1 MSLQAKRGNLQI
13 TPISA
18 DVPRQVPDPLNSSKP
33 RQMALAVATIRIY
46 TTSMKFVWDPKKNRE
61 DIRRHGIDFR
71 DATELFNHPMLVRL
85 DTRQEYGE
93 DQWIGIGLLRSRV
106 AVVVYIEWEDEET
119 IRIISARKAT
129 AYETGQYYE
138 RLPH

>member
-1 MSLQAKRGNLQI
+1 MEME
-13 TPISA
+13 
-18 DVPRQVPDPLNSSKP
+18 
-33 RQMALAVATIRIY
+33 MALDVATLRIY
-46 TTSMKFVWDPKKNRE
+46 ATRMKFVWDPKTNRAN
-61 DIRRHGIDFR
+61 IRKHGIDFR

-85 DTRQEYGE
+85 DTRQDYGE
-93 DQWIGIGLLRSRV
+93 DRWIGIGFLRSMV